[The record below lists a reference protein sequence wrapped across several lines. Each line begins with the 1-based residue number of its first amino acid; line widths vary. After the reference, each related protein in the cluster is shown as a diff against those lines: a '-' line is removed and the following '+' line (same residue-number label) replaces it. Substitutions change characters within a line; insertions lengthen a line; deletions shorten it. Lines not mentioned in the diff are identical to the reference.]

1 MKPDS
6 DAVLNVWTD
15 FSQSLR
21 PEIDTVCFYPESVL
35 PFSKAE
41 ILLMLVDNYK
51 WVLNNAEKN
60 LTETSKELSNYQDA
74 YILFNS
80 LAVNVGY
87 LAKFTNQ
94 TNEKYLT
101 RFGYQSLMALNSD
114 QSLESL
120 ANILSEGPKA
130 EPEKE
135 QNLLLE
141 FFKTIEIYSSLSGF
155 NIQKLL
161 EWNPVMASALH
172 RISQSNQ
179 PNN

>member
-1 MKPDS
+1 MKLDP

-21 PEIDTVCFYPESVL
+21 PEIDTVCFYPESAL

-51 WVLNNAEKN
+51 WILNNAEKK
-60 LTETSKELSNYQDA
+60 LTETSKELSNYKDT

-80 LAVNVGY
+80 LATNVGY

-94 TNEKYLT
+94 INQKYLT
-101 RFGYQSLMALNSD
+101 RFGYQSIKALDSD
-114 QSLESL
+114 QSMESL
-120 ANILSEGPKA
+120 ANILSEGPKSD
-130 EPEKE
+130 PEKE
-135 QNLLLE
+135 QKLLLE
-141 FFKTIEIYSSLSGF
+141 FFKTIEIYSSLTGF

-161 EWNPVMASALH
+161 EWNPVMAAALN
-172 RISQSNQ
+172 RLTQK
-179 PNN
+179 